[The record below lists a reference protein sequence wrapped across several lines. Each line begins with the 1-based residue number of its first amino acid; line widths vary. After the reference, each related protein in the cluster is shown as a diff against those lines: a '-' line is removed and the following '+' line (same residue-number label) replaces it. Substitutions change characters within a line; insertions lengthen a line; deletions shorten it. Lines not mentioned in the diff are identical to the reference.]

1 MNGET
6 AGRSSAPVL
15 WLLYAAS
22 AVMSLGNGAVFSLLA
37 ELRDRHDLPTGG
49 LGIIAAAAFVT
60 ILVVQLTIARQADR
74 GWGTAML
81 VGGAVLSGVSMLWTA
96 AATELWQIVV
106 ARAVLGAGTGLFLP
120 AARRAVIVQATTGR
134 AERLGLLYG
143 AYLFGFVFGP
153 PVAAGLAAIGD
164 VRLPFA
170 VVGVVILGLTLV
182 VWRIPVP
189 GEAQPSAERRVV
201 RMLVRDRRVVAAVLV
216 VVSFRYS
223 IGVFEPV
230 WAVYFDDRGAST
242 LVIGLSLTI
251 FALPMIVVAPWGGR
265 FSDRHGARWASL
277 VAAVATVP
285 LMASYSLTSIIPV
298 LIALAAVHGLFEAV
312 ESPGSQAAVA
322 EAASDEHAAAAQ
334 GLAEAAGSGAAAM
347 GALTAAPLYDL
358 TGGGVWVVGAAVMGL
373 LLGASWL
380 LDRPVRLT
388 AVGPQATSEAARTT
402 SH

>member
-1 MNGET
+1 MATEVSD
-6 AGRSSAPVL
+6 RSAPTL
-15 WLLYAAS
+15 YLLYGAS

-49 LGIIAAAAFVT
+49 LGIIAAAAFLT

-74 GWGTAML
+74 GWGTAMMI
-81 VGGAVLSGVSMLWTA
+81 GGAVLSGLAMLWTA
-96 AATELWQIVV
+96 AATELWQLVA
-106 ARAVLGAGTGLFLP
+106 ARALLGAGTGLFLP

-153 PVAAGLAAIGD
+153 PVAAALAAIGD

-170 VVGVVILGLTLV
+170 VIGAVILALSAV

-189 GEAQPSAERRVV
+189 GEPAPDGERRVV
-201 RMLVRDRRVVAAVLV
+201 RMLLRDRRVIAAVLV

-230 WAVYFDDRGAST
+230 WAVYFSDRGAST

-265 FSDRHGARWASL
+265 FSDRNGARWASL
-277 VAAVATVP
+277 VAGLITVP
-285 LMASYSLTSIIPV
+285 LMASYSLTSVIPV
-298 LIALAAVHGLFEAV
+298 LILLAAVHGLFEAV

-322 EAASDEHAAAAQ
+322 EAASDEHAASAQ
-334 GLAEAAGSGAAAM
+334 GLAEAAGSGAAAI
-347 GALTAAPLYDL
+347 GALTAAPLYDV
-358 TGGGVWVVGAAVMGL
+358 TGGGVWIVGALVMGL
-373 LLGASWL
+373 LLGTSWL
-380 LDRPVRLT
+380 LDRPVRLGSS
-388 AVGPQATSEAARTT
+388 AQATSEAARTT

>member
-1 MNGET
+1 MTEGQRGGT
-6 AGRSSAPVL
+6 PTPIL

-60 ILVVQLTIARQADR
+60 ILIVQLTIARQADR
-74 GWGTAML
+74 GWGTTML
-81 VGGAVLSGVSMLWTA
+81 VGGALLSGLAMLWTA
-96 AATELWQIVV
+96 AATELWQIVA
-106 ARAVLGAGTGLFLP
+106 ARALLGAGTGLFLP
-120 AARRAVIVQATTGR
+120 AARRAVIVQSTTGR

-153 PVAAGLAAIGD
+153 PVAAALAAVGD

-170 VVGVVILGLTLV
+170 VIGLIIMGLAPV

-189 GEAQPSAERRVV
+189 GGDASDSERRVV
-201 RMLVRDRRVVAAVLV
+201 RMLVRDRRIVAAVLV

-265 FSDRHGARWASL
+265 LSDRHGARRMSL
-277 VAAVATVP
+277 LAGIATVP
-285 LMASYSLTSIIPV
+285 LMASYSLTSVIPL
-298 LIALAAVHGLFEAV
+298 LIAFAAVHGLFEAV

-322 EAASDEHAAAAQ
+322 DATADEHAAAAQ
-334 GLAEAAGSGAAAM
+334 GLAEAAGSGAAAI
-347 GALTAAPLYDL
+347 GALTAAPLYDV
-358 TGGGVWVVGAAVMGL
+358 TGGGVWIVGAAVMGA
-373 LLGASWL
+373 LLGTSWL
-380 LDRPVRLT
+380 LDRPRRLS
-388 AVGPQATSEAARTT
+388 ASDHATSEAARTT